1 VIEIHQEERGINGK
15 IALKNK
21 GYFGSVVTKD
31 DTEWESGQFGSDMII
46 YD

>member
-31 DTEWESGQFGSDMII
+31 DTEWESGQFGSDTII